1 MLTLIGVAGIPMESV
16 TGSKTSVFTGSFS
29 DDYKSCFAKD
39 AESGSKHAAV
49 GVTSSMLSGRISWFY
64 NFTGTSVSIDT
75 ACSSS
80 LVALDLGCQ
89 SLRSNAANMVY
100 ISDYS

>member
-1 MLTLIGVAGIPMESV
+1 MLTLADVAGISMER
-16 TGSKTSVFTGSFS
+16 TAGSKTSVFTGSFS

-39 AESGSKHAAV
+39 PEAGSKHAAV
-49 GVTSSMLSGRISWFY
+49 GVPSSMLSGRISWFY
-64 NFTGTSVSIDT
+64 NLTGTSVTVDT

-89 SLRSNAANMVY
+89 SLMSNAANMVCRRN
-100 ISDYS
+100 S

>member
-1 MLTLIGVAGIPMESV
+1 MLTFAGVAGIPMESAA
-16 TGSKTSVFTGSFS
+16 GSKTSVFTGSFS

-39 AESGSKHAAV
+39 AEAGSKHAAV
-49 GVTSSMLSGRISWFY
+49 GVPSSMLSGRISWFY
-64 NFTGTSVSIDT
+64 NFTGTSVTVDT

-89 SLRSNAANMVY
+89 SLMIKAANMVCF
-100 ISDYS
+100 